1 MDWFSLVIASG
12 FTAQAVKLYPKRNL
26 DWLVSANLLLAL
38 GFALSSFIDVLRIP
52 IGLITV
58 LAFVKPSFDKSR
70 DLKFRIAHLIVLTIA
85 LIYTVRWL
93 V

>member
-1 MDWFSLVIASG
+1 MVMALG
-12 FTAQAVKLYPKRNL
+12 FVAQAVKLYPKRNL
-26 DWLVSANLLLAL
+26 DWLVSTNLAFAL
-38 GFALSSFIDVLRIP
+38 GFTLASFIDFIRVL

-70 DLKFRIAHLIVLTIA
+70 DLRFRIAHLIVLTIA
-85 LIYTVRWL
+85 LTYTVRWL